1 MQSELFAANF
11 ALFTDQMRLTFY
23 ANISKRYQPK
33 LLNCSMLFQNE
44 YIQIILRSVA
54 VYVFIILAI
63 RLFGKK
69 ELAQLSIIDLVFIL
83 LISNS
88 VQNAMVGNNT
98 SLQGG
103 IVAAFS
109 LFILNFALKKLSY
122 KNTKFNELLEGKA
135 VMLIY
140 KGEVN
145 DEHLRITG
153 ITTNELLAAVREHGV
168 EKIED
173 VDLAMLE
180 VDGNISVISEDFSK
194 KSVQSTAHKRKH
206 KLKGKIN

>member
-1 MQSELFAANF
+1 MF
-11 ALFTDQMRLTFY
+11 
-23 ANISKRYQPK
+23 
-33 LLNCSMLFQNE
+33 FQNE

-63 RLFGKK
+63 RLFSKK

-103 IVAAFS
+103 LVAAFS
-109 LFILNFALKKLSY
+109 LFILNFALKKLAY
-122 KNTKFNELLEGKA
+122 KNTRFNELLEGKA

-140 KGEVN
+140 KGQVN

-194 KSVQSTAHKRKH
+194 KSVQSSPHKRRH
-206 KLKGKIN
+206 KFKGKIN